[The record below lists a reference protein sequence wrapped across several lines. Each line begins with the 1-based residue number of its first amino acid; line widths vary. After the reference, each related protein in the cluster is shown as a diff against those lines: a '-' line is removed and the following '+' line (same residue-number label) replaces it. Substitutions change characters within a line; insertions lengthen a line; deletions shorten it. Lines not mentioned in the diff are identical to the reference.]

1 MKRKWITRADV
12 SITALILVCALSL
25 FLVTRPRDKGEHVS
39 VYLENELVAEFS
51 LFDAPERYEITT
63 EKGSVILGFDGDGAF
78 VLRSDCPDDVCVRTG
93 HVSCAGESIVCVP
106 LGVCITVEGGGL
118 DGVTG

>member
-1 MKRKWITRADV
+1 MKRKWITRADLFV
-12 SITALILVCALSL
+12 LLGVLVCVSVL
-25 FLVTRPRDKGEHVS
+25 FFCVRPKAAGDRVS
-39 VYLENELVAEFS
+39 VYVGNALVAAFPLS
-51 LFDAPERYEITT
+51 DAPATYDVVT
-63 EKGSVILGFDGDGAF
+63 EKGALTLGFDGDGAF